1 MFVKEGF
8 VIKLQKKAG
17 STELSTKKKKRDFL
31 HQKGRSIDRKNLQ
44 KNKKEKKTRDFH
56 SPRRQTRF

>member
-1 MFVKEGF
+1 MKSKQQTCLLLLNYFLYVCVYEGF

-31 HQKGRSIDRKNLQ
+31 HQKEID
-44 KNKKEKKTRDFH
+44 
-56 SPRRQTRF
+56 